1 MGYLIVI
8 VLLVLLVTGFVTFL
22 VLNATRKS
30 NPAAPDE
37 SPVGDTTEHAGSH
50 SERGHTAD
58 PEGAGEGGD
67 GEAADGDD
75 RDDHR
80 GAVRP
85 GEGEGSQT
93 VPPPESESLGNR
105 S

>member
-22 VLNATRKS
+22 VLRATRKS

-58 PEGAGEGGD
+58 PEGAGER
-67 GEAADGDD
+67 GEA
-75 RDDHR
+75 RDDDGHR
-80 GAVRP
+80 GAARP

-93 VPPPESESLGNR
+93 VPRPESERLGNR